1 MQSSNQKTTT
11 NIYHSLTLSFEVT
24 SLLSSPPSL
33 RNDLYS
39 VEWDVKLYYTIP
51 YHTSV
56 LTGWMQKHPTNTQA
70 LKAKFLTAA
79 FSNQYRSILI
89 KKETD
94 H

>member
-24 SLLSSPPSL
+24 SLLSSPPPVSEMTYTVSSGML
-33 RNDLYS
+33 NS
-39 VEWDVKLYYTIP
+39 TIP

-79 FSNQYRSILI
+79 FSNQYRSSLI